1 MSRATSG
8 SDIFFDR
15 SAIRFSSSA
24 ISPSMISGRRG
35 FLMILTREEPV
46 DAGADFPLPRRA
58 PFAIADR
65 PDLRVGPPATAAG
78 TDLSLTRRASSS
90 IAAGAG
96 SPFYP
101 PAVQTYNTSYLPL

>member
-46 DAGADFPLPRRA
+46 DAGADFPLPRRE

-65 PDLRVGPPATAAG
+65 PDFRVGPPATAGG
-78 TDLSLTRRASSS
+78 TDFLSPLR
-90 IAAGAG
+90 G
-96 SPFYP
+96 P
-101 PAVQTYNTSYLPL
+101 PATPTCRGSDLPAFQS